1 MDRNEILEKSR
12 RENKGADEWE
22 LKVQTESGSIAGA
35 VGAVIC
41 MAITLF
47 CAIVDRHDHPAA
59 LGAWAVMEAMMATRS
74 LYQFAKLRK
83 KSALVWGCLLLV
95 LAIFFLMRLVI
106 SVME

>member
-1 MDRNEILEKSR
+1 MDRNEILEKMR
-12 RENKGADEWE
+12 RENKDADERE
-22 LKVQTESGSIAGA
+22 LRIRAEAGSRACA
-35 VGAVIC
+35 VGGFVCA
-41 MAITLF
+41 AITLF
-47 CAIVDRHDHPAA
+47 CAIVDRFDHPVS